1 MIALAGIV
9 IFVVL
14 LAVYGGSIVTGIFAM
29 IFGWMIALF
38 ALAISLFSI
47 VFSFLMMALM
57 FLLIIFAVLVS
68 GIFGL
73 FFI

>member
-9 IFVVL
+9 IFGVL
-14 LAVYGGSIVTGIFAM
+14 LAVYGGSTVTGIFAM

-38 ALAISLFSI
+38 ALAITLFTLI
-47 VFSFLMMALM
+47 FSFLMMALT
-57 FLLIIFAVLVS
+57 FILIIFAILLS

-73 FFI
+73 LFI

>member
-9 IFVVL
+9 IFGVL
-14 LAVYGGSIVTGIFAM
+14 LAVYGSSIVTGIFAM

-38 ALAISLFSI
+38 ALVITLFTFI
-47 VFSFLMMALM
+47 FSFLMMALT
-57 FLLIIFAVLVS
+57 FILIIFAVFLS